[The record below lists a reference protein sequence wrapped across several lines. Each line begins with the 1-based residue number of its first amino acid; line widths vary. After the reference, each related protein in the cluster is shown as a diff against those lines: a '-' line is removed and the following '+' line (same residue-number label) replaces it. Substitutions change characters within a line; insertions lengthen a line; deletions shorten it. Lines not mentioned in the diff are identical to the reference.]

1 MCTKHYLCIANAW
14 VLYDILKLPCRNLSL
29 YKSLLDS
36 RSKDTYISWHEENGT
51 CPFSNSTH
59 TYLII
64 KFIIVWPTLFFFLI
78 LALSPG
84 TGEPGGLPSVGA
96 HRVGHNW
103 SDLAAAAATPIPV
116 FLQMQYGICWWRCVL
131 PSPNSCFPTVCGF
144 QHLNEI
150 LFIHRCHFIEL

>member
-1 MCTKHYLCIANAW
+1 MCIKHYLCIANAW
-14 VLYDILKLPCRNLSL
+14 VLYDILRLPCRNLSL

-64 KFIIVWPTLFFFLI
+64 KLTIVWPTLFFF
-78 LALSPG
+78 
-84 TGEPGGLPSVGA
+84 
-96 HRVGHNW
+96 
-103 SDLAAAAATPIPV
+103 
-116 FLQMQYGICWWRCVL
+116 
-131 PSPNSCFPTVCGF
+131 NSCLNPRDGGAWWAAVYGGAQSRTQLKRLSSSSSNSYPSLPANAVWYLLVMVCAAIPTVCGF